1 MGTLSK
7 RKGVRDGG
15 ERDVEAV
22 LDELYT
28 TPPADFVARREE
40 LAAAAK
46 AAGHADDARRI
57 HASRR
62 PTLAAWA
69 ANLLLR
75 SQPKESQQFL
85 ELGQALREAYRTLD
99 ATGITELSEQR
110 RRIVAALSRQTAQLA
125 REAGHRLSDPVQQDV
140 ESTLRA
146 VLTDPDA
153 ADRWAGGRLEGAL
166 TPPSDFPGTAPPT
179 GAPQKPRRETAP
191 EPSARTQAKARTR
204 AKDDLAERRHQREE
218 RLDHARG
225 AAEEA
230 AHRLRAAG
238 TEQADAEAAWQGAR
252 DRHAQAQQQ
261 MSAAEQQLQQAR
273 EELQRADREQQEAEE
288 RSHAAAD
295 AHARAQH
302 EAREA
307 EQEVKRLTAHSR

>member
-1 MGTLSK
+1 MAAVSR
-7 RKGVRDGG
+7 RKGTQTGT
-15 ERDVEAV
+15 EPDVEAV
-22 LDELYT
+22 LDDLYT

-46 AAGHADDARRI
+46 GAGHVDDARRI
-57 HASRR
+57 HAARR

-75 SQPKESQQFL
+75 SQPQESRRFL

-99 ATGITELSEQR
+99 AVGINELSEQR
-110 RRIVAALSRQTAQLA
+110 RRIVAALSGQAAQLA
-125 REAGHRLSDPVQQDV
+125 QEAGHRLSDQVRQDV

-179 GAPQKPRRETAP
+179 GVAHKPRRETTP
-191 EPSARTQAKARTR
+191 RPSARTR
-204 AKDDLAERRHQREE
+204 AKNELAERRRQREE
-218 RLDHARG
+218 QLDHART

-230 AHRLRAAG
+230 AQRLRDARA
-238 TEQADAEAAWQGAR
+238 EEAEAEAARQQAH
-252 DRHAQAQQQ
+252 DRHDQARKQA
-261 MSAAEQQLQQAR
+261 SAAEQQLQQAR
-273 EELQRADREQQEAEE
+273 QELQRADREEQEAAE
-288 RSHAAAD
+288 RGHAAAD
-295 AHARAQH
+295 AHARARR

-307 EQEVKRLTAHSR
+307 DREVKRLTSRKR

>member
-1 MGTLSK
+1 MGTVSRRK
-7 RKGVRDGG
+7 RVRDGG

-22 LDELYT
+22 LDELYI

-57 HASRR
+57 HAAHR

-75 SQPKESQQFL
+75 SQPEESRRFL
-85 ELGQALREAYRTLD
+85 ELGHALREAYRTLD
-99 ATGITELSEQR
+99 AAGINELSEQR
-110 RRIVAALSRQTAQLA
+110 RRIVTALSRQTARLA
-125 REAGHRLSDPVQQDV
+125 EEAGHRLSDPVQQDV

-153 ADRWAGGRLEGAL
+153 AERWAGGRLEGAL
-166 TPPSDFPGTAPPT
+166 TPPSDFPGTAAPT
-179 GAPQKPRRETAP
+179 GAPRKPRRETAP
-191 EPSARTQAKARTR
+191 GPSARTR
-204 AKDDLAERRHQREE
+204 AKDDLAERRRQRQEQ
-218 RLDHARG
+218 LDHART

-230 AHRLRAAG
+230 EQRLRDAR
-238 TEQADAEAAWQGAR
+238 TEQADAEAARQRAR
-252 DRHAQAQQQ
+252 DRHDQARQQ
-261 MSAAEQQLQQAR
+261 MSAAEQQLQQAG

-288 RSHAAAD
+288 RNHAAAD
-295 AHARAQH
+295 AHSRAQH

-307 EQEVKRLTAHSR
+307 EQKVKRLTARSR